1 MPPRILVCGDVV
13 NDVLVKPLDAAGSW
27 PGSDTL
33 ATISARPGGAAA
45 NQAAWMAYLGVDVVF
60 AGRAGA
66 RDAAYHRRELARAG
80 VRARLAA
87 DREAGTG
94 SIVIMVAP
102 DGERTMFTDRG
113 ANLRLRR
120 ADVPARLLDGA
131 AVLHLTGYTFCEPSL
146 LEVALWLLGEARAR
160 GLAVTIDPGSAAFL
174 ARMEPS
180 AFLRWT
186 EGAAVCFPN
195 RDEAAVLTGEPD
207 PLAMAARLRRHYG
220 VVVVKLGAAGC
231 VLAAPGQDP
240 VLIAGRPA
248 RATDTTGAGDAF
260 CGAFM
265 SRWLASAAAHPPG
278 GPPERPVVPAPDP
291 PGGPPTY
298 PADGPAERPVG
309 PAPDLVGAAEFATQ
323 VAATV
328 VTRFGARPV

>member
-1 MPPRILVCGDVV
+1 M
-13 NDVLVKPLDAAGSW
+13 LVKPLDGAGSW

-102 DGERTMFTDRG
+102 DGERTMFTDRA
-113 ANLRLRR
+113 ANTRLRQ
-120 ADVPARLLDGA
+120 DDLPASLLDDA
-131 AVLHLTGYTFCEPSL
+131 DVLHLTGYTFCEPAL
-146 LEVALWLLGEARAR
+146 LEVALWLVDQARSR
-160 GLAVTIDPGSAAFL
+160 DLAVTVDPGSAAFL
-174 ARMEPS
+174 ARLEPG

-186 EGAAVCFPN
+186 DGAAVCFPN
-195 RDEAAVLTGEPD
+195 RDEAAVLAGEAD
-207 PLAMAARLRRHYG
+207 PVTMATRLTRHYG
-220 VVVVKLGAAGC
+220 VVALKLGGAGC
-231 VLAAPGQDP
+231 VLAVAGQTP
-240 VLIAGRPA
+240 VQVAAIGVREAV
-248 RATDTTGAGDAF
+248 DTTGAGDAF

-265 SRWLASAAAHPPG
+265 SRWLTG
-278 GPPERPVVPAPDP
+278 GPDP
-291 PGGPPTY
+291 H
-298 PADGPAERPVG
+298 AAN
-309 PAPDLVGAAEFATQ
+309 LVGAAEFAARI
-323 VAATV
+323 AASV
-328 VTRFGARPV
+328 VTRFGARPP

>member
-1 MPPRILVCGDVV
+1 MLPRNPTSARPLPARPRRVVVCGDVI
-13 NDVLVKPLDAAGSW
+13 NDMLVKPLDGIT
-27 PGSDTL
+27 PGSDTP
-33 ATISARPGGAAA
+33 ATILARPGGSAA
-45 NQAAWMAYLGVDVVF
+45 NQAAWMAHLGADVVF

-80 VRARLAA
+80 VRAHLTA
-87 DREAGTG
+87 DREAETG

-120 ADVPARLLDGA
+120 SDVPADLLDGA
-131 AVLHLTGYTFCEPSL
+131 AALHLTGYTFCEPPL

-160 GLAVTIDPGSAAFL
+160 ELAVTIDPGSAAFL
-174 ARMEPS
+174 ARLEPK

-195 RDEAAVLTGEPD
+195 RDEAAVLTGESD
-207 PLAMAARLRRHYG
+207 PLAMAARLTRHYG
-220 VVVVKLGAAGC
+220 AVVVKLGGAGC
-231 VLAAPGQDP
+231 VLATPGEAP
-240 VLIAGRPA
+240 VLIAAHPA
-248 RATDTTGAGDAF
+248 QATDTTGAGDAF

-265 SRWLASAAAHPPG
+265 SRWLATGCLLPGLGEHP
-278 GPPERPVVPAPDP
+278 AS
-291 PGGPPTY
+291 
-298 PADGPAERPVG
+298 GPA
-309 PAPDLVGAAEFATQ
+309 ADLVGAAEFA
-323 VAATV
+323 VRIAATV

>member
-1 MPPRILVCGDVV
+1 MLPRNTASTGPDLGAAGPRRVVVCGDVI
-13 NDVLVKPLDAAGSW
+13 NDTLVKPLDGLGPW
-27 PGSDTL
+27 PGSDTP
-33 ATISARPGGAAA
+33 ATIAARPGGSAA
-45 NQAAWMAYLGVDVVF
+45 NQAAWMAHLGADVVF
-60 AGRAGA
+60 AGRVGA

-80 VRARLAA
+80 VRAHLAA
-87 DREAGTG
+87 DREAETG

-120 ADVPARLLDGA
+120 ADVPDSLLDGA
-131 AVLHLTGYTFCEPSL
+131 AALHLTGYTFSEPPL
-146 LEVALWLLGEARAR
+146 LEVALWLLGRARAR

-174 ARMEPS
+174 TRMGPT

-186 EGAAVCFPN
+186 DGAAVCFPN
-195 RDEAAVLTGEPD
+195 RDEAAVLTGEAEPV
-207 PLAMAARLRRHYG
+207 AMAARLTRHYS
-220 VVVVKLGAAGC
+220 VVLVKLGGAGC
-231 VLAAPGQDP
+231 VLAVPGETP
-240 VLIAGRPA
+240 VLIAAHPA

-265 SRWLASAAAHPPG
+265 SRWLAAPAAN
-278 GPPERPVVPAPDP
+278 
-291 PGGPPTY
+291 PTT
-298 PADGPAERPVG
+298 ADLTTA
-309 PAPDLVGAAEFATQ
+309 DLTAAAEFAAQ